1 LTARTETAADLLRR
15 RGLPRRAGVGILTAA
30 GLAAVVSAHGG
41 YFPTSWGWS
50 SVVFALILA
59 IWLVVSGCT
68 DAGRADAVFL
78 GLLTLL
84 VAWIG
89 LSAAWS
95 VHGAATVLE
104 LERALVLVGGSAS
117 FLVLARRPTVPPLAA
132 AILAAIGLVSLYALS
147 TRLFPDRLGTF
158 DPDAVY
164 RLSAP
169 VGYWMGLGILA
180 VMGILLAAGVAAD
193 AGSWAAR
200 WLAAAML
207 VVLPT
212 TLLFTYSRA
221 SWVALVL
228 GLAATVA
235 VSSERLRL
243 LATLTAASPAALAA
257 VLAASRS
264 DTLTHQSATLAAA
277 AHDGRRLALLLVVL
291 SVVAVLCIEAMAF
304 AARRV
309 TVPPTASRAAGA
321 VVLVVVGLVA
331 AGAIAHFGGPGELAR
346 RGYDSF
352 TGPPPQADRSLNDRL
367 FNVSNDGRIE
377 LWSFALHTY
386 RSRPL
391 LGMGAGTFERRWQAN
406 PDATLKVRD
415 AHSLYLETLAELGPV
430 GLTLLVL
437 ALGTP
442 LAVGVRVARKRPCV
456 PAALGAYSAFLVH
469 AGVDWDWELSGVTL
483 TGLLIASLALVS
495 ARSNV
500 TRTIGPAARFTG
512 LTVVLLA
519 GTFAAVGLL
528 GNTALALATNMVSAE
543 RYAKALAPAAR
554 ARRWMPWS
562 AEPLVVRGEAEL
574 GAGDLPAARAS
585 FRKAIA
591 MDDSEWR
598 SWLGLAL
605 ASSGKEQTHALS
617 RARRLYPTSPEVRG
631 ASGTGPTISG
641 SARAGA
647 TLTVSNGTW
656 ASTPSSFRYAWHLC
670 DANGNGCHRSPTS
683 VSTPT
688 YTITSADVGYSI
700 VAQVAPNGDWS
711 RSANSAPTRVAK
723 R

>member
-1 LTARTETAADLLRR
+1 MTTGTEAVADV
-15 RGLPRRAGVGILTAA
+15 PREQRFPGRAGPAILTAV
-30 GLAAVVSAHGG
+30 GLVAVVSAHGG
-41 YFPTSWGWS
+41 YVPTSWGWS
-50 SVVFALILA
+50 SVVFALILV
-59 IWLVVSGCT
+59 IWLGASGRT
-68 DAGRADAVFL
+68 DAGRTDAVFL

-169 VGYWMGLGILA
+169 VGYWNGLGILA

-228 GLAATVA
+228 GLATTIA
-235 VSSERLRL
+235 VSSKRLRL
-243 LATLTAASPAALAA
+243 LATLAAASPAALVA

-291 SVVAVLCIEAMAF
+291 AAVAVLCVEAVTF
-304 AARRV
+304 AARRA
-309 TVPPTASRAAGA
+309 TVPPTVRRAAGA
-321 VVLVVVGLVA
+321 AVLVVVALAA
-331 AGAIAHFGGPGELAR
+331 AGAIGHFGGPGEFAR

-352 TGPPPQADRSLNDRL
+352 AAPPPPVDGSLNDRL
-367 FNVSNDGRIE
+367 FNVSSDGRVE
-377 LWSFALHTY
+377 LWRFALRTY

-391 LGMGAGTFERRWQAN
+391 LGTGAGTFERRWQAN
-406 PDATLKVRD
+406 PDAKLEVRD

-430 GLTLLVL
+430 GLALLLL

-442 LAVGVRVARKRPCV
+442 LAVGVGVSRKRPYI

-483 TGLLIASLALVS
+483 TAVLIASLVLVS
-495 ARSNV
+495 ARGSA
-500 TRTIGPAARFTG
+500 TRTIGTTARFTG
-512 LTVVLLA
+512 ITVVLLA
-519 GTFAAVGLL
+519 GAFAAVGLL
-528 GNTALALATNMVSAE
+528 GNTALARATDMVNAE
-543 RYAKALAPAAR
+543 RNANALAPAAR

-562 AEPLVVRGEAEL
+562 AEPLVVQGEAEL
-574 GAGDLPAARAS
+574 GAGHRAAARSS
-585 FRKAIA
+585 FSEAIA

-605 ASSGKEQTHALS
+605 ASSGAEQT
-617 RARRLYPTSPEVRG
+617 RAFARAQQLYPTSPEISEARG
-631 ASGTGPTISG
+631 TAPTISG
-641 SARAGA
+641 TAKVGA

-656 ASTPSSFRYAWHLC
+656 ATAPSSFLYAWHLC
-670 DANGNGCHRSPTS
+670 STTGHSCHRSPTS
-683 VSTPT
+683 TLAPT
-688 YTITSADVGYSI
+688 YAITSADVGYAI